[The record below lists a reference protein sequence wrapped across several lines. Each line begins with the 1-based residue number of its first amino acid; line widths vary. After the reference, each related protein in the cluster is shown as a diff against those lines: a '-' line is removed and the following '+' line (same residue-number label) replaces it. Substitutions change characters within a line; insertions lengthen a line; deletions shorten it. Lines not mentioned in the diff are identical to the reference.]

1 MSSRSSSSSA
11 SELELQKDVK
21 RHEVALDELSCLSS
35 SRSVYQRNGNLFFL
49 TAAKKVKIDAEKQL
63 DHAKSEL
70 AKIRSQT
77 R

>member
-21 RHEVALDELSCLSS
+21 RHEVTLDELICLSS